1 MHAPTAAP
9 HSTPVSAE
17 PRVGPA
23 SSRVEV
29 GVPNVATT
37 ATPTS
42 TAIAPAAAVRESCSP
57 RNRTA
62 TSMVI
67 MGPVP
72 RATA

>member
-1 MHAPTAAP
+1 MTAPGSDASNELGGAA
-9 HSTPVSAE
+9 S
-17 PRVGPA
+17 

-57 RNRTA
+57 RSRTA
-62 TSMVI
+62 TIMVI